1 MMTGQLLGGAS
12 PLVAAEYQMAIVWYS
27 SHFLLHENIIA
38 LTIYPACRLIC
49 TTAAVSTYVAVSLA
63 IRHAVFDKCHRLTP
77 SRIIK
82 RAKGKMSI
90 ETALWK
96 VT

>member
-12 PLVAAEYQMAIVWYS
+12 PLVAAEYQMAIVW
-27 SHFLLHENIIA
+27 
-38 LTIYPACRLIC
+38 LIC

-77 SRIIK
+77 SKIIK

-96 VT
+96 FGEDTVLGIVRV

>member
-1 MMTGQLLGGAS
+1 
-12 PLVAAEYQMAIVWYS
+12 MAIVWYW
-27 SHFLLHENIIA
+27 IA
-38 LTIYPACRLIC
+38 SFFYMRYDTNSQVLSLSNYRIRLIC

-77 SRIIK
+77 SKIIK